1 MFVQTLVLLIAIFS
15 LMEIRRQERQIFS
28 RFIERGKQRV
38 PDTDETTN
46 EDEKSLESALHS
58 SKVALWIITV
68 LIAVDFI
75 HSLLTYE

>member
-1 MFVQTLVLLIAIFS
+1 
-15 LMEIRRQERQIFS
+15 MEIRRQERQIFS